1 MYKEL
6 LQTTPLTV
14 LPIAALVIFVAVW
27 VVMFFRTVTRSRQE
41 IDEVARLPLAHEETR
56 HE

>member
-6 LQTTPLTV
+6 LQSTPLTF
-14 LPIAALVIFVAVW
+14 LPVIALVIFLSVW
-27 VVMFFRTVTRSRQE
+27 LVMFFRTVTRPRQE
-41 IDEVARLPLAHEETR
+41 IDEAARLPLAHEETR